1 VLLAVALLLLLA
13 QAWTSLSGGP
23 QRLPESHTPGQK
35 AQTAAEIACGLLS
48 LVGVVTTF
56 WRRGLGPWVLAGWV
70 LGVTIAQGLAA
81 VVWGR
86 ASPGGGLRTAG
97 ATLLAALGVVW
108 LLRVGARG
116 LSGG

>member
-1 VLLAVALLLLLA
+1 MLLAVALLLLLA

-23 QRLPESHTPGQK
+23 RRLPESHTPGQK

-56 WRRGLGPWVLAGWV
+56 WRRVLGPWVLAGWV

-86 ASPGGGLRTAG
+86 ASVGGGLRTAG